1 MSLPP
6 EATGPRSHPRK
17 GRWTIVALLWV
28 AYFLNQADRQIFGVT
43 LPRIQAD
50 FGLSDVQMGL
60 VATTFTVA
68 FGLLV
73 PFAGAAGDRFD
84 RRIVVAFSLLL
95 FSAGTLLTAFAHS
108 FVLLLLLRGVA
119 TGAGEAFYQPAASS
133 LIAERHVATRARA
146 LSVHQSANYVGVVF
160 GSLFAGWIADAYGWR
175 HAFGAFG
182 AAGLL
187 WAAIF
192 VWATRG
198 TTEGRDAPR
207 PATGTSRARIAEA
220 ARLILRDPILLAQIV
235 GFSALVFVLVGYLTW
250 MPTILFERFHMSLAD
265 AAFSAVSYHHALAAL
280 GLVLGSWLTDR
291 LVHRWRLVRLVLM
304 TGSLIVC
311 GGLLWA
317 VGDAM
322 NLNVALAL
330 LALFGLF
337 RGIYDANL
345 FAAIFD
351 RVEDRLR
358 STATGLIVAVAY
370 LVGAL
375 SPVAMGWLKQ
385 HVGIASS
392 LHLLGVI
399 AGCAG
404 LGCALLVT
412 ISRADATAGAG
423 SSGRR

>member
-1 MSLPP
+1 MSAPP
-6 EATGPRSHPRK
+6 PRTVTVPDAPAH
-17 GRWTIVALLWV
+17 GRWTIVALLWF

-43 LPRIQAD
+43 LPLIRTD
-50 FGLSDVQMGL
+50 FQLTDTQMGL
-60 VATTFTVA
+60 VASTFTVA

-73 PFAGAAGDRFD
+73 PFAGLAGDRFN
-84 RRIVVAFSLLL
+84 RRGVVALSLVM
-95 FSAGTLLTAFAHS
+95 FSAGTLLTGFAHS
-108 FVLLLLLRGVA
+108 FVLLLLFRGVA

-160 GSLFAGWIADAYGWR
+160 GSLFAGWIADSYGWR

-182 AAGLL
+182 IAGLV
-187 WAAIF
+187 WAA
-192 VWATRG
+192 VLMLGTRG
-198 TTEGRDAPR
+198 DKGTRRAVADTGAAPR
-207 PATGTSRARIAEA
+207 GELLEA
-220 ARLILRDPILLAQIV
+220 ATLIVRDRILLGQVI

-250 MPTILFERFHMSLAD
+250 MPTILYERFQLTLAD
-265 AAFSAVSYHHALAAL
+265 AAFSAVAYHHALAAL

-291 LVHRWRLVRLVLM
+291 LMHRHPRIRPALM
-304 TGSLIVC
+304 AGSLTLC
-311 GGLLWA
+311 GALLWLI
-317 VGDAM
+317 GDAGGET
-322 NLNVALAL
+322 VALVA

-358 STATGLIVAVAY
+358 STATGLIVAIAY

-375 SPVAMGWLKQ
+375 SPLAMGWLKQ

-392 LHLLGVI
+392 LHLLGVV
-399 AGCAG
+399 AAVAG
-404 LGCALLVT
+404 LAFALLVRT
-412 ISRADATAGAG
+412 SRPEPA
-423 SSGRR
+423 RV